1 MVGCDVVLV
10 NGAPSRLSVGEQA
23 LQISRQE
30 VEFVGKILEPG

>member
-1 MVGCDVVLV
+1 MVGCDVGLV

-30 VEFVGKILEPG
+30 VGVMGETLEPC